1 MAPSSPTIIATDLDE
16 AGLRAFGAELA
27 TRLRAGDA
35 VLLSGE
41 LGAGKTT
48 LARAI
53 LEGLGH
59 VGEVPSP
66 TFTLVE
72 PYSAPPLR
80 LPVLHADLYRLQP
93 GAPIDD
99 LGLDDVRDRGV
110 LLVEWPERL
119 QAGLFLD
126 ALRIRLE
133 GAGGPTRRL
142 TWEAPAAWKKRW
154 PRPSGR
160 GPEGE

>member
-1 MAPSSPTIIATDLDE
+1 MAPSSPTIIATEVDL
-16 AGLRAFGAELA
+16 AGLRAWGARLA
-27 TRLRAGDA
+27 ARLRPGDA
-35 VLLSGE
+35 ILLSGD

-72 PYSAPPLR
+72 PYPAPPLR
-80 LPVLHADLYRLQP
+80 LPALHADLYRLVA
-93 GAPIDD
+93 GAPVDD
-99 LGLDDVRDRGV
+99 LGLDEALAAGV

-119 QAGLFLD
+119 APARFPH

-133 GAGGPTRRL
+133 GAGGPRRAL
-142 TWEAPAAWKKRW
+142 TCDAPAAWKDRW
-154 PRPSGR
+154 P
-160 GPEGE
+160 PES